1 MLILRKVSIRG
12 FKNFVEKWD
21 EKIVCIVRGLLW
33 RVQDSTDHKVPFEMP
48 MLGFTTAVA
57 GVTRPL
63 ERLRGP
69 MGPRVQASGYTEQEL
84 CFVLR
89 SDCTTASAS
98 CLAAVSGR
106 LLLTDQSYQSS
117 PSMTGGTLQ
126 RAHCRASSLDVA
138 KSLTVTGLESYCF
151 YEGGVW

>member
-1 MLILRKVSIRG
+1 MKRQFALSVD
-12 FKNFVEKWD
+12 FCE
-21 EKIVCIVRGLLW
+21 ECKIPQTTKSPSKCQCW
-33 RVQDSTDHKVPFEMP
+33 
-48 MLGFTTAVA
+48 FTTAVA

-151 YEGGVW
+151 YEGGVWQ